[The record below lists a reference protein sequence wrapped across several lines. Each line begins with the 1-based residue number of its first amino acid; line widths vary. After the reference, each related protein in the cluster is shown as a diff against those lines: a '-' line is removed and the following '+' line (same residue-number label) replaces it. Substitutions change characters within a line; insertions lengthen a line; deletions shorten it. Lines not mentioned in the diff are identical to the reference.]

1 MGDRKSFTPRP
12 YQTLAMD
19 FIASH
24 PRCALWA
31 GMGMGKTST
40 CLNLMDTYYNV
51 MGQTEPTLVLAP
63 KRVAQSTWP
72 DEARKWQGL
81 ESLEVVPIVGDLHQ
95 RVAALR
101 KDVPIH
107 TLNYEN
113 LPWLLAYLGNRWP
126 YRRVIADESTRL
138 KSFRTKQGS
147 VRAQALGKVA
157 HTKVREFIELTGTP
171 SPNGLK
177 DLWGQAWFLDEGQ
190 RLGRTYSAF
199 EERWFAYKRIKD
211 AISGRMDIVPEI
223 MPYASEQIHS
233 RLKDLCL
240 TLDPKDW
247 FDLKDPI
254 VNTVYV
260 ELPDKARRVYR
271 EMEREMFTRLG
282 GHDIEAFSA
291 AGKTLKCLQIANGA
305 AYVDPAVL
313 GDTESKALMW
323 EEIHDEKLQALE
335 SIIEEAAGMP
345 VLVAYHFKSDLARL
359 QRAFPKGRA
368 LDADPQT
375 ILDWNL
381 GRIPV
386 LFAHPQSAGHGLSL
400 QDGGNI
406 IVFFAHWWDLEL
418 HDQIVERIGPVRQA
432 QSGHDRAVF
441 IHYIVA
447 RDTVDEVVMLRRDGK
462 RSVQD
467 LLLDYM
473 KRKKL

>member
-1 MGDRKSFTPRP
+1 MPKPFTPRP
-12 YQTLAMD
+12 YQVLAMD
-19 FIASH
+19 FIAST

-40 CLNLMDTYYNV
+40 CLNLLDTYYNV

-72 DEARKWQGL
+72 DEVRKWDNL
-81 ESLEVVPIVGDLHQ
+81 RDLEVTAVVGSEAE
-95 RVAALR
+95 RRKALR
-101 KDVPIH
+101 VDSPVHSI
-107 TLNYEN
+107 NYDN
-113 LPWLLAYLGNRWP
+113 LPWLLDVLGERWP

-138 KSFRTKQGS
+138 KSFRTRQGGA
-147 VRAQALGKVA
+147 RARALGTVA
-157 HTKVREFIELTGTP
+157 HAKVKEFIELTGTP

-199 EERWFAYKRIKD
+199 EERWFAYKRVRD
-211 AISGRMDIVPEI
+211 AVSGRMDIVPEI

-233 RLKDLCL
+233 RLADLCL

-247 FDLKDPI
+247 FDLKQPI
-254 VNTVYV
+254 VNVVQV
-260 ELPDKARRVYR
+260 ELPDKARRLYR
-271 EMEREMFTRLG
+271 DMEREMFIRLG
-282 GHDIEAFSA
+282 GYDIEAFSA

-305 AYVDPAVL
+305 AYVDPAVT
-313 GDTESKALMW
+313 GDDNPKATVW
-323 EEIHDEKLQALE
+323 QEIHDAKLQALE
-335 SIIEEAAGMP
+335 SIVEEAAGMP

-386 LFAHPQSAGHGLSL
+386 LFAHPQSAGHGLNL

-406 IVFFAHWWDLEL
+406 IVFFAQWWDLEL

-473 KRKKL
+473 NRTKK